1 MLIPAAAKVTKA
13 SKAETPDPGSYL
25 GNRVTLHYC
34 TMRTIAPVA
43 MPAGIGDKRAKLLL
57 TNASKWLNGSTLT
70 YAFYSSPANL
80 SAPAA
85 QKNAVRAAFAEWKA
99 LGIGLNF
106 TEVSSV
112 TSAQIRIAF
121 DLPAGSS
128 SYIGTDNLTID
139 SSQYT
144 MTFGWDL
151 TTPYGHTTA
160 LHEIGHAIG
169 FPHEH
174 QNPKGGIVWDEPA
187 VYASLAGPP
196 NNWSRNTTFHNII
209 EKIRADEVQNSSWDP
224 NSVMHYQFEA
234 GLILKPAKYKNGLT
248 PKGGLSARDKTW
260 ARKIYPPLPSG
271 VPAKMVLFQSQPL
284 KLAAHQQADFQFVAP
299 ATRSYTFRTFG
310 AADTLLAV
318 EQAAS
323 KKGAAAKMLAHDD
336 DGGHERNSEV
346 QVKLKKGD
354 KVQVKVRMR
363 FIERAG
369 EAAVMVF

>member
-1 MLIPAAAKVTKA
+1 MATRSKKPAATATSDA
-13 SKAETPDPGSYL
+13 GSYL

-34 TMRTIAPVA
+34 TMRTVAPKA
-43 MPAGIGDKRAKLLL
+43 MPAGVVDKRAKLLL
-57 TNASKWLNGSTLT
+57 LNASKWLNGSTLT
-70 YAFYSSPANL
+70 YAFYNAPTNWT
-80 SAPAA
+80 APAA

-106 TEVSSV
+106 AEVSSV
-112 TSAQIRIAF
+112 ANAQIRIAF

-139 SSQYT
+139 PAQYT

-151 TTPYGHTTA
+151 TTPYGHSTA

-187 VYASLAGPP
+187 VYASLGGPP
-196 NNWSRNTTFHNII
+196 NNWSRNTTFQNII
-209 EKIRADEVQNSSWDP
+209 EKINADTVQNSSWDP

-234 GLILKPAKYKNGLT
+234 GLILKPGKYKNGLT

-260 ARKIYPPLPSG
+260 ARAFYPPLPSG
-271 VPAKMVLFQSQPL
+271 APAKMALFQSQPL
-284 KLAAHQQADFQFVAP
+284 KLAANQQADFQFVAP
-299 ATRSYTFRTFG
+299 TSRSYTIRTFG
-310 AADTLLAV
+310 TADTVLAV
-318 EQAAS
+318 TQAAG
-323 KKGAAAKMLAHDD
+323 KKGAKPGIAKMLAHDD
-336 DGGHERNSEV
+336 DGGYERNSEV

-363 FIERAG
+363 FVEKAG

>member
-1 MLIPAAAKVTKA
+1 MATGSKKTSAAASPA
-13 SKAETPDPGSYL
+13 DAGSYL

-34 TMRTIAPVA
+34 TMRTSAPKA
-43 MPAGIGDKRAKLLL
+43 MPAGVADKRARLLL
-57 TNASKWLNGSTLT
+57 LNASKWLNGSTLT
-70 YAFYSSPANL
+70 YAFFGTPTNW

-85 QKNAVRAAFAEWKA
+85 QKDAVRAAFAEWKA

-106 TEVSSV
+106 AEVSSV
-112 TSAQIRIAF
+112 ANAQIRIAF

-128 SYIGTDNLTID
+128 SYIGTDNLTIN
-139 SSQYT
+139 SSEYT

-151 TTPYGHTTA
+151 TTPYGHSTA

-187 VYASLAGPP
+187 VYASLGGPP
-196 NNWSRNTTFHNII
+196 NNWSRKTTFQNII
-209 EKIRADEVQNSSWDP
+209 EKINADEVQNSSWDP
-224 NSVMHYQFEA
+224 NSVMHYQFEK

-248 PKGGLSARDKTW
+248 PKGGLSSRDKTW
-260 ARKIYPPLPSG
+260 ARKFYPPLPSG
-271 VPAKMVLFQSQPL
+271 APAKMALFQSQPL

-310 AADTLLAV
+310 SADTLLAV

-346 QVKLKKGD
+346 QIQLKKGD

-363 FIERAG
+363 FIEKAG